1 MIIYKYLRRDVFYTM
16 LAVTIIVA
24 GILLC
29 NKFIRYLNYVA
40 NGTLPL
46 DSLLYLILLQL
57 PVFFTLLLPLG
68 LFVGILLTY
77 SRMYSDSEMTV
88 LFASGM
94 SQWQLL
100 FMTLL
105 YSSFI
110 AVVVGALGIWL
121 NPKFNL
127 ERNRLLESASAN
139 MAFHTIVPGRFQS
152 SRDGTKVFYTEKL
165 SANKKIL
172 KNFFVADQIENASQ
186 PEVQEWNIISARQAY
201 NMHDQATGDDFIVA
215 SDGYRYKGVIG
226 NLDFQV
232 IKFAEYGMRIN
243 KLAKERTRGSEQN
256 LSIVELFKLKAQQK
270 KYMAELQWRLSLPLM
285 ALVLAVLAVALS
297 RVNPRQGR
305 FTRFV
310 PAVLIYIIYA
320 NMLFVS
326 RDWVESGKVSV
337 WVGMWWTHAAVL
349 LLALYLM
356 IRKK

>member
-100 FMTLL
+100 WMTLL
-105 YSSFI
+105 YSAFI
-110 AVVVGALGIWL
+110 AIVVGALGIWL

-127 ERNRLLESASAN
+127 ERNRVLENASAN

-152 SRDGTKVFYTEKL
+152 SRDATKVFYTEKL
-165 SANKKIL
+165 SPDKKVL
-172 KNFFVADQIENASQ
+172 KNFFVADQIDHPTQ
-186 PEVQEWNIISARQAY
+186 PDVQEWNIISARQAY
-201 NMHDQATGDDFIVA
+201 NMRDTTTGDEFIVA
-215 SDGYRYKGVIG
+215 ADGYRYKGAIG
-226 NLDFQV
+226 HLDFQT

-243 KLAKERTRGSEQN
+243 TVTKDRSRSSENISIEQLLKL
-256 LSIVELFKLKAQQK
+256 VPQQK
-270 KYMAELQWRLSLPLM
+270 KYLAELQWRLSLPLM
-285 ALVLAVLAVALS
+285 ALVLPVLAVALS

-310 PAVLIYIIYA
+310 PAVLLYIIYA
-320 NMLFVS
+320 NMLFVT
-326 RDWVESGKVSV
+326 RDWVESGKISV
-337 WVGMWWTHAAVL
+337 WLGMWWTHAAVL